1 MTKIWRKEE
10 WEREDS
16 INPSHYKTDIEFID
30 YCKASMSSERF
41 KGFLEGNMKKYM
53 HRWKKKNKN
62 GVEDLKKL
70 KWYLN
75 RLLLEEE
82 ND

>member
-1 MTKIWRKEE
+1 MG
-10 WEREDS
+10 
-16 INPSHYKTDIEFID
+16 
-30 YCKASMSSERF
+30 SERF

-53 HRWKKKNKN
+53 HRWKNKN

-70 KWYLN
+70 RWYLN
-75 RLLLEEE
+75 RLIEEE

>member
-1 MTKIWRKEE
+1 MTKIFRKRE
-10 WEREDS
+10 WEKADS
-16 INPSHYKTDIEFID
+16 INPSHYKDTEIEFID

-53 HRWKKKNKN
+53 HRWKNKN

-75 RLLLEEE
+75 RLIQEIEL
-82 ND
+82 

>member
-1 MTKIWRKEE
+1 MTKIFRKRE
-10 WEREDS
+10 WEKADS
-16 INPSHYKTDIEFID
+16 INPSHYKDTEIEFID

-53 HRWKKKNKN
+53 HRWKNKN

-70 KWYLN
+70 RWYLN
-75 RLLLEEE
+75 RLIEEE

>member
-1 MTKIWRKEE
+1 MTKIFRKRE
-10 WEREDS
+10 WEKEADS
-16 INPSHYKTDIEFID
+16 INPSHYKDTDIEFID
-30 YCKASMSSERF
+30 YCKSSMGSERF

-53 HRWKKKNKN
+53 HRWKNKN

-75 RLLLEEE
+75 RLIEEE

>member
-1 MTKIWRKEE
+1 MTKIFRKRE
-10 WEREDS
+10 WEKADS
-16 INPSHYKTDIEFID
+16 INPSHYKDTEIEFID

-53 HRWKKKNKN
+53 HRWKNKN

-75 RLLLEEE
+75 RLIEEE